1 MGNKLFVRQM
11 KRTVA
16 CVAAAATV
24 FSMNPA
30 GLPYA
35 GGQAGAFVVDA
46 ATESTAVEIS
56 TYEQFA
62 AFVEAV
68 NAGTAE
74 AYASVKLTA
83 DITIPAGTA
92 WTPIG
97 SAANPY
103 TGVFDGDGHTVSGLT
118 ASITAAE
125 YNAENDSVPFGLFG
139 QTQGATIKNLK
150 MSNVEISGSAG
161 SGSGILCGRSIATTI
176 SGCTIDNSCT
186 FNGNTAMV
194 GGLGCMLIESTVSD
208 CVVAV
213 QLQLENQDP
222 PAGGY
227 AYVLSNSQ
235 IINSIFK
242 GTIKGTGTIS
252 LTGGFVGVN
261 SGLIANCI
269 YSGTM
274 TASGYNMCSAFAGE
288 ASNTGTIVNCFAN
301 GKFSLTDGSTGTTT
315 GIFRGNGNGN
325 KVANCIANTAME
337 PMNLVGVASNVT
349 DCVFMEPSEI
359 AAGNASY
366 KLNGYAASLEDAEKE
381 EYHTSEWKSFVET
394 DNGSLTFSS
403 ETKVTRKVTFYDTDN
418 NVISGGS
425 SFMEEGAK
433 LVYPEA
439 ADPSYIAWV
448 DSKGRIYDENSVVG
462 SEDLDLYPL
471 TEGYV
476 DSLLSIKQVSIT
488 LDSDISLVY
497 LVDPAVLDRYQNA
510 TIVYRDASGTVQG
523 SSVLSTGLTKTVDGN
538 TYLYGTFTGIAA
550 KEMTKDITATVEG
563 TSDSGTTKCYSKA
576 YTTSVADYAK
586 RLIAMDGASSELK
599 TLLVD
604 LVNYG
609 ASAQT
614 YFGYNTSDLA
624 NADFDDYQTY
634 ASAKHSL
641 TGFTNSGSSVTNS
654 GAVKISGRTLVLENR
669 VGIAVIIDTSEYDG
683 DVADITINVS
693 GTGVSDVIS
702 GQDLKPYGTNKYYGV
717 TYEILPTKMDETYTF
732 TVQVNGEESAR
743 MTYGISAY
751 AYNMRSNSNA
761 KLVALLQDIMEY
773 GNSALNY
780 WLAN

>member
-62 AFVEAV
+62 AFAEAV

-74 AYASVKLTA
+74 SYASVKLTA
-83 DITIPAGTA
+83 DITIPSGTT

-125 YNAENDSVPFGLFG
+125 YSPEAPFGLFG
-139 QTQGATIKNLK
+139 KTQGATIKNLK
-150 MSNVEISGSAG
+150 MSDTSLTGASYAG
-161 SGSGILCGRSIATTI
+161 IGILCGLAEKTEI
-176 SGCTIDNSCT
+176 SRCTIDSSCSIVSD
-186 FNGNTAMV
+186 GALI
-194 GGLGCMLIESTVSD
+194 GGLVCMLTGSTVKD
-208 CVVAV
+208 CVVAADI
-213 QLQLENQDP
+213 QLNGQAP
-222 PAGGY
+222 SGGY
-227 AYVLSNSQ
+227 VYQANGSQ
-235 IINSIFK
+235 IINSVFK
-242 GTIKGTGTIS
+242 GTIKGTGAIVY
-252 LTGGFVGVN
+252 TGGFVGIN
-261 SGLIANCI
+261 NGLIANCI
-269 YSGTM
+269 YSGSM
-274 TASGYNMCSAFAGE
+274 TAVAFTTCSAFVGE
-288 ASNTGTIVNCFAN
+288 ASNLGTIVNCFAN

-315 GIFRGNGNGN
+315 GIFRGNGNAN

-337 PMNLVGVASNVT
+337 PMNLIGVAGNVT

-366 KLNGYAASLEDAEKE
+366 KLNGYVASLTDAEKK

-448 DSKGRIYDENSVVG
+448 DSKGRIYDKNSVVG

-476 DSLLSIKQVSIT
+476 DSLLNIKQVSIT

-497 LVDPAVLDRYQNA
+497 LVDPAVLERYQNA

-523 SSVLSTGLTKTVDGN
+523 AAGLSKELTKTVNGK
-538 TYLYGTFTGIAA
+538 TYLYGEFTGIAA
-550 KEMTKDITATVEG
+550 KEMTKDITATLEG
-563 TSDSGTTKCYSKA
+563 TSDGGMTNCYSKA

-586 RLIAMDGASSELK
+586 RLIAMDGTSKVLK

-654 GAVKISGRTLVLENR
+654 GNVKISGRTLVLENR
-669 VGIAVIIDTSEYDG
+669 VGIAVIVDTSEYEG

-693 GTGVSDVIS
+693 GTGVSDIIS

-732 TVQVNGEESAR
+732 AVQVNGEESAR

-751 AYNMRSNSNA
+751 AYNMRNNSNT

>member
-62 AFVEAV
+62 AFAKAV

-83 DITIPAGTA
+83 DITIPAGTT

-125 YNAENDSVPFGLFG
+125 YSPEAPFGLFG
-139 QTQGATIKNLK
+139 KTQGATIKNLK
-150 MSNVEISGSAG
+150 MSDTTISAPGGAG
-161 SGSGILCGRSIATTI
+161 GGILCGLAEKTEI
-176 SGCTIDNSCT
+176 SGCTIDSSCSIVSD
-186 FNGNTAMV
+186 GALI
-194 GGLGCMLIESTVSD
+194 GGLACMLTGSTVKD
-208 CVVAV
+208 CVVAADI
-213 QLQLENQDP
+213 QLNGQAP
-222 PAGGY
+222 SGGY
-227 AYVLSNSQ
+227 VYQAKGSQ
-235 IINSIFK
+235 IINSVFK
-242 GTIKGTGTIS
+242 GTIKGTGAIVY
-252 LTGGFVGVN
+252 TGGFVGVN
-261 SGLIANCI
+261 NGLIANCI
-269 YSGTM
+269 YSGSM
-274 TASGYNMCSAFAGE
+274 TAVAFTTCSAFAGE
-288 ASNTGTIVNCFAN
+288 ASNSGTIVNCFAN
-301 GKFSLTDGSTGTTT
+301 GKFSLTDGSTGTAT
-315 GIFRGNGNGN
+315 GIFRGSGNGN
-325 KVANCIANTAME
+325 KVANCIANIAME
-337 PMNLVGVASNVT
+337 PMNLLGESGNVT

-366 KLNGYAASLEDAEKE
+366 KLNGYEASLTDAEKE
-381 EYHTSEWKSFVET
+381 GYHTSEWKSFVET

-448 DSKGRIYDENSVVG
+448 DSKGGIYDKNSVVG
-462 SEDLDLYPL
+462 SEDLNLYPL

-476 DSLLSIKQVSIT
+476 DSLLNIKQVSIT

-497 LVDPAVLDRYQNA
+497 LVDPAVLERYQNA

-523 SSVLSTGLTKTVDGN
+523 ASGLSKELTKTVNGK
-538 TYLYGTFTGIAA
+538 TYLYGEFTGIAA
-550 KEMTKDITATVEG
+550 KEMTKDITATLEG
-563 TSDSGTTKCYSKA
+563 TSDGGMTNCYSKA

-586 RLIAMDGASSELK
+586 RLIAMDGTSKVLK

-654 GAVKISGRTLVLENR
+654 GVVKISGRTLVLENR
-669 VGIAVIIDTSEYDG
+669 VGIAVIIDTSEYEG
-683 DVADITINVS
+683 NIADITINVN
-693 GTGVSDVIS
+693 GTGVSDVIA
-702 GQDLKPYGTNKYYGV
+702 GQNLKPYGTNKYYGV

-732 TVQVNGEESAR
+732 TVQVNGEASAR

-751 AYNMRSNSNA
+751 AYNMRNNSNT

>member
-62 AFVEAV
+62 AFAKAV

-83 DITIPAGTA
+83 DITIPAGTT

-125 YNAENDSVPFGLFG
+125 YSPEAPFGLFG
-139 QTQGATIKNLK
+139 KTQGATIKNLK
-150 MSNVEISGSAG
+150 MSDTTISAPGGAG
-161 SGSGILCGRSIATTI
+161 GGILCGLAEKTEI
-176 SGCTIDNSCT
+176 SRCTIDSSCSIVSD
-186 FNGNTAMV
+186 GALI
-194 GGLGCMLIESTVSD
+194 GGLVCMLTGSTVKD
-208 CVVAV
+208 CVVAADI
-213 QLQLENQDP
+213 QLNGQAP
-222 PAGGY
+222 SGGY
-227 AYVLSNSQ
+227 VYQANGSQ
-235 IINSIFK
+235 IINSVFK
-242 GTIKGTGTIS
+242 GTIKGTGAIVY
-252 LTGGFVGVN
+252 TGGFVGIN
-261 SGLIANCI
+261 NGLIANCI
-269 YSGTM
+269 YSGSM
-274 TASGYNMCSAFAGE
+274 TAVAFTTCSAFVGE
-288 ASNTGTIVNCFAN
+288 ASNSGTIVNCFAN

-315 GIFRGNGNGN
+315 GIFRGNGNAN

-337 PMNLVGVASNVT
+337 PMNLIGVAGNVT

-366 KLNGYAASLEDAEKE
+366 KLNGYAASLTDAEKK

-448 DSKGRIYDENSVVG
+448 DSKGRIYDKNSVVG

-476 DSLLSIKQVSIT
+476 DSLLNIKQVSIT

-497 LVDPAVLDRYQNA
+497 LVDPAVLERYQNA

-523 SSVLSTGLTKTVDGN
+523 AAGLSKELTKTVNGK
-538 TYLYGTFTGIAA
+538 TYLYGEFTGIAA
-550 KEMTKDITATVEG
+550 KEMTKDITATLEG
-563 TSDSGTTKCYSKA
+563 TSDGGMTNCYSKA

-586 RLIAMDGASSELK
+586 RLIAMDGTSKVLK

-634 ASAKHSL
+634 ASARHSL

-654 GAVKISGRTLVLENR
+654 GNVKISGRTLVLENR
-669 VGIAVIIDTSEYDG
+669 VGIAVIVDTSEYEG

-693 GTGVSDVIS
+693 GTGVSDIIS

-732 TVQVNGEESAR
+732 AVQVNGEESAR

-751 AYNMRSNSNA
+751 AYNMRNNSNT

>member
-62 AFVEAV
+62 AFAEAV

-74 AYASVKLTA
+74 SYASVKLTA
-83 DITIPAGTA
+83 DITIPAGTT

-125 YNAENDSVPFGLFG
+125 YSPEAPFGLFG
-139 QTQGATIKNLK
+139 KTQGATIKNLK
-150 MSNVEISGSAG
+150 MSDTSLTGASYAG
-161 SGSGILCGRSIATTI
+161 IGILCGLAEKTEI
-176 SGCTIDNSCT
+176 SRCTIDSSCSIVSD
-186 FNGNTAMV
+186 GALI
-194 GGLGCMLIESTVSD
+194 GGLVCMLTGSTVKD
-208 CVVAV
+208 CVVAADI
-213 QLQLENQDP
+213 QLNGQAP
-222 PAGGY
+222 SGGY
-227 AYVLSNSQ
+227 VYQANGSQ
-235 IINSIFK
+235 IINSVFK
-242 GTIKGTGTIS
+242 GTIKGTGAIVY
-252 LTGGFVGVN
+252 TGGFVGIN
-261 SGLIANCI
+261 NGLIANCI
-269 YSGTM
+269 YSGSM
-274 TASGYNMCSAFAGE
+274 TAVAFTTCSAFVGE
-288 ASNTGTIVNCFAN
+288 ASNLGTIVNCFAN

-315 GIFRGNGNGN
+315 GIFRGSGNDN

-337 PMNLVGVASNVT
+337 PMNLIGVAGNVT

-366 KLNGYAASLEDAEKE
+366 KLNGYAASLTDAEKE

-403 ETKVTRKVTFYDTDN
+403 ETKVTRKVTFYDIDN

-448 DSKGRIYDENSVVG
+448 DSKGRIYDKNSVVG

-476 DSLLSIKQVSIT
+476 DSLLNIKQVSIT

-497 LVDPAVLDRYQNA
+497 LVDPAVLERYQNA

-523 SSVLSTGLTKTVDGN
+523 ASGLSKELTKTVNGK
-538 TYLYGTFTGIAA
+538 TYLYGEFTGIAA
-550 KEMTKDITATVEG
+550 KEMTKDITATLEG
-563 TSDSGTTKCYSKA
+563 TSDGGMTKCYSKA

-586 RLIAMDGASSELK
+586 RLIAMDGTSKVLK

-654 GAVKISGRTLVLENR
+654 GNVKISGRTLVLENR
-669 VGIAVIIDTSEYDG
+669 VGIAVIVDTSEYEG

-693 GTGVSDVIS
+693 GTGVSDIIS

-732 TVQVNGEESAR
+732 AVQVNGEESAR

-751 AYNMRSNSNA
+751 AYNMRNNSNT

>member
-62 AFVEAV
+62 AFAEAV

-74 AYASVKLTA
+74 SYASVKLTA
-83 DITIPAGTA
+83 DITIPAGTT

-125 YNAENDSVPFGLFG
+125 YSPEAPFGLFG
-139 QTQGATIKNLK
+139 KTQGATIKNLK
-150 MSNVEISGSAG
+150 MSDTSLTGASYAG
-161 SGSGILCGRSIATTI
+161 IGILCGLAEKTEI
-176 SGCTIDNSCT
+176 SRCTIDSSCSIVSD
-186 FNGNTAMV
+186 GALI
-194 GGLGCMLIESTVSD
+194 GGLVCMLTGSTVKD
-208 CVVAV
+208 CVVAADI
-213 QLQLENQDP
+213 QLNGQAP
-222 PAGGY
+222 SGGY
-227 AYVLSNSQ
+227 VYQANGSQ
-235 IINSIFK
+235 IINSVFK
-242 GTIKGTGTIS
+242 GTIKGTGAIVY
-252 LTGGFVGVN
+252 TGGFVGIN
-261 SGLIANCI
+261 NGLIANCI
-269 YSGTM
+269 YSGSM
-274 TASGYNMCSAFAGE
+274 TAVAFTTCSAFVGE
-288 ASNTGTIVNCFAN
+288 ASNSGTIVNCFAN

-315 GIFRGNGNGN
+315 GIFRGNGNAN

-337 PMNLVGVASNVT
+337 PMNLIGVAGNVT

-366 KLNGYAASLEDAEKE
+366 KLNGYAASLTDAEKE

-403 ETKVTRKVTFYDTDN
+403 ETKVTRKVTFYDIDI

-448 DSKGRIYDENSVVG
+448 DSKGGIYDKNSVVG
-462 SEDLDLYPL
+462 SEDLNLYPL

-476 DSLLSIKQVSIT
+476 DSLLNIKQVSIT

-497 LVDPAVLDRYQNA
+497 LVDPAVLERYQNA

-523 SSVLSTGLTKTVDGN
+523 ASGLSKELTKTVNGK
-538 TYLYGTFTGIAA
+538 TYLYGEFTGIAA
-550 KEMTKDITATVEG
+550 KEMTKDITATLEG
-563 TSDSGTTKCYSKA
+563 TSDGGMTNCYSKA

-586 RLIAMDGASSELK
+586 RLIAMDGTSKVLK

-654 GAVKISGRTLVLENR
+654 GNVKISGRTLVLENR
-669 VGIAVIIDTSEYDG
+669 VGIAVIVDTSEYEG

-693 GTGVSDVIS
+693 GTGVSDIIS

-732 TVQVNGEESAR
+732 AVQVNGEESAR

-751 AYNMRSNSNA
+751 AYNMRNNSNT

>member
-62 AFVEAV
+62 AFAEAV

-83 DITIPAGTA
+83 DITIPAGTT

-125 YNAENDSVPFGLFG
+125 YSPEAPFGLFG
-139 QTQGATIKNLK
+139 KTQGATIKNLK
-150 MSNVEISGSAG
+150 MSDTSLTGASYAG
-161 SGSGILCGRSIATTI
+161 IGILCGLAEKTEI
-176 SGCTIDNSCT
+176 SRCTIDSSCSIVSD
-186 FNGNTAMV
+186 GALI
-194 GGLGCMLIESTVSD
+194 GGLVCMLTGSTVKD
-208 CVVAV
+208 CVVAADI
-213 QLQLENQDP
+213 QLNGQAP
-222 PAGGY
+222 SGGY
-227 AYVLSNSQ
+227 VYQANGSQ
-235 IINSIFK
+235 IINSVFK
-242 GTIKGTGTIS
+242 GTIKGTGAIVY
-252 LTGGFVGVN
+252 TGGFVGIN
-261 SGLIANCI
+261 NGLIANCI
-269 YSGTM
+269 YSGSM
-274 TASGYNMCSAFAGE
+274 TAVAFTTCSAFVGE
-288 ASNTGTIVNCFAN
+288 ASNLGTIVNCFAN

-315 GIFRGNGNGN
+315 GIFRGSGNDN

-337 PMNLVGVASNVT
+337 PMNLIGVAGNVT

-366 KLNGYAASLEDAEKE
+366 KLNGYAASLTDAEKK

-448 DSKGRIYDENSVVG
+448 DSKGRIYDKNSVVG

-476 DSLLSIKQVSIT
+476 DSLLNIKQVSIT

-497 LVDPAVLDRYQNA
+497 LVDPAVLERYQNA

-523 SSVLSTGLTKTVDGN
+523 AAGLSKELTKTVNGK
-538 TYLYGTFTGIAA
+538 TYLYGEFTGIAA
-550 KEMTKDITATVEG
+550 KEMTKDITATLEG
-563 TSDSGTTKCYSKA
+563 TSDGGMTNCYSKA

-586 RLIAMDGASSELK
+586 RLIAMDGTSKVLK

-654 GAVKISGRTLVLENR
+654 GNVKISGRTLVLENR
-669 VGIAVIIDTSEYDG
+669 VGIAVIVDTSEYEG

-693 GTGVSDVIS
+693 GTGVSDIIS

-732 TVQVNGEESAR
+732 AVQVNGEESAR

-751 AYNMRSNSNA
+751 AYNMRNNSNT

>member
-62 AFVEAV
+62 AFAKAV

-83 DITIPAGTA
+83 DITIPAGTT

-103 TGVFDGDGHTVSGLT
+103 TGVFDGAGHTVSGLT

-125 YNAENDSVPFGLFG
+125 YSPEAPFGLFG
-139 QTQGATIKNLK
+139 KTQGATIKNLK
-150 MSNVEISGSAG
+150 MSNVVLSGESS
-161 SGSGILCGRSIATTI
+161 SGSGILCGLAEKTEI
-176 SGCTIDNSCT
+176 SGCTIDSSCSIVSD
-186 FNGNTAMV
+186 GALI
-194 GGLGCMLIESTVSD
+194 GGLTCMLTGSTVKD
-208 CVVAV
+208 CVVAADI
-213 QLQLENQDP
+213 QLNGQAP
-222 PAGGY
+222 SGGY
-227 AYVLSNSQ
+227 VYQANGSQ
-235 IINSIFK
+235 IINSVFK
-242 GTIKGTGTIS
+242 GTIKGTGAIVY
-252 LTGGFVGVN
+252 TGGFVGIN
-261 SGLIANCI
+261 NGLIANCI
-269 YSGTM
+269 YSGSM
-274 TASGYNMCSAFAGE
+274 TAVAFTTCSAFAGE
-288 ASNTGTIVNCFAN
+288 ASTSGTIVNCFAN

-337 PMNLVGVASNVT
+337 PMNLIAVAGNVT
-349 DCVFMEPSEI
+349 DCAFMEPSEI

-366 KLNGYAASLEDAEKE
+366 KLNGYAASLTDAEKK

-462 SEDLDLYPL
+462 SEDLNLYPL

-476 DSLLSIKQVSIT
+476 DSLLNIKQVSIT

-497 LVDPAVLDRYQNA
+497 LVDPAVLERYQNA
-510 TIVYRDASGTVQG
+510 TIVYRDASGTIQG
-523 SSVLSTGLTKTVDGN
+523 ASGLSKELTKTVNGK
-538 TYLYGTFTGIAA
+538 TYLYGEFTGIAA
-550 KEMTKDITATVEG
+550 KEMTKDITATLEG
-563 TSDSGTTKCYSKA
+563 TSDGGMTNCYSKA

-586 RLIAMDGASSELK
+586 RLIAMDGTSKVLK

-654 GAVKISGRTLVLENR
+654 GVVKISGRTLVLENR

-683 DVADITINVS
+683 DVSDITINVS
-693 GTGVSDVIS
+693 GTGVSDVIA

-732 TVQVNGEESAR
+732 TVQVNGEASAR

-751 AYNMRSNSNA
+751 AYNMRNNSNT

-773 GNSALNY
+773 GNSALSY

>member
-62 AFVEAV
+62 AFAEAV

-74 AYASVKLTA
+74 SYASVKLTA
-83 DITIPAGTA
+83 DITIPAGTT

-125 YNAENDSVPFGLFG
+125 YSPEAPFGLFG
-139 QTQGATIKNLK
+139 KTQGATIKNLK
-150 MSNVEISGSAG
+150 MSDTTISAPGGAG
-161 SGSGILCGRSIATTI
+161 GGILCGLAEKTEI
-176 SGCTIDNSCT
+176 SGCTIDSSCSIVSD
-186 FNGNTAMV
+186 GALI
-194 GGLGCMLIESTVSD
+194 GGLVCMLTGSTVKD
-208 CVVAV
+208 CVVAADI
-213 QLQLENQDP
+213 QLNGQAP
-222 PAGGY
+222 SGGY
-227 AYVLSNSQ
+227 VYQANGSQ
-235 IINSIFK
+235 IINSVFK
-242 GTIKGTGTIS
+242 GTIKGTGAIVY
-252 LTGGFVGVN
+252 TGGFVGIN
-261 SGLIANCI
+261 NGLIANCI
-269 YSGTM
+269 YSGSM
-274 TASGYNMCSAFAGE
+274 TAVAFTTCSAFVGE
-288 ASNTGTIVNCFAN
+288 ASNLGTIVNCFAN

-315 GIFRGNGNGN
+315 GIFRGSGNDN

-337 PMNLVGVASNVT
+337 PMNLIGVAGNVT

-366 KLNGYAASLEDAEKE
+366 KLNGYAASLTDAEKK

-448 DSKGRIYDENSVVG
+448 DSKGRIYDKNSVVG

-476 DSLLSIKQVSIT
+476 DSLLNIKQVSIT

-497 LVDPAVLDRYQNA
+497 LVDPAVLERYQNA

-523 SSVLSTGLTKTVDGN
+523 ASGLSKELTKTVNGK
-538 TYLYGTFTGIAA
+538 TYLYGEFTGIAA
-550 KEMTKDITATVEG
+550 KEMTKDITATLEG
-563 TSDSGTTKCYSKA
+563 TSDGGMTNCYSKA

-586 RLIAMDGASSELK
+586 RLIAMDGTSKALK

-654 GAVKISGRTLVLENR
+654 GNVKISGRTLVLENR
-669 VGIAVIIDTSEYDG
+669 VGIAVIVDTSEYEG

-693 GTGVSDVIS
+693 GTGVSDIIS

-732 TVQVNGEESAR
+732 AVQVNGEESAR

-751 AYNMRSNSNA
+751 AYNMRNNSNT

>member
-1 MGNKLFVRQM
+1 
-11 KRTVA
+11 
-16 CVAAAATV
+16 
-24 FSMNPA
+24 
-30 GLPYA
+30 
-35 GGQAGAFVVDA
+35 
-46 ATESTAVEIS
+46 
-56 TYEQFA
+56 
-62 AFVEAV
+62 
-68 NAGTAE
+68 
-74 AYASVKLTA
+74 
-83 DITIPAGTA
+83 
-92 WTPIG
+92 
-97 SAANPY
+97 
-103 TGVFDGDGHTVSGLT
+103 
-118 ASITAAE
+118 
-125 YNAENDSVPFGLFG
+125 
-139 QTQGATIKNLK
+139 
-150 MSNVEISGSAG
+150 
-161 SGSGILCGRSIATTI
+161 
-176 SGCTIDNSCT
+176 
-186 FNGNTAMV
+186 
-194 GGLGCMLIESTVSD
+194 MLIESTVSD

-213 QLQLENQDP
+213 QLQLENQAP

-274 TASGYNMCSAFAGE
+274 TAAGYNMCSAFAGE
-288 ASNTGTIVNCFAN
+288 ASTSGTIVNCFAN

-325 KVANCIANTAME
+325 KVADCIANTAME
-337 PMNLVGVASNVT
+337 PMNLIGVAGNVT

-359 AAGNASY
+359 TAGNASY
-366 KLNGYAASLEDAEKE
+366 KLNGYAASLEDVEKE
-381 EYHTSEWKSFVET
+381 EYHASEWKSFVET

-448 DSKGRIYDENSVVG
+448 DSKGRIYDKNSVVG
-462 SEDLDLYPL
+462 SENLDLYPL

-476 DSLLSIKQVSIT
+476 DSLLNIKQVSIT

-497 LVDPAVLDRYQNA
+497 LVDPAVLERYQNA

-523 SSVLSTGLTKTVDGN
+523 ASGLSKELTKTVNGK
-538 TYLYGTFTGIAA
+538 TYLYGEFTGIAA
-550 KEMTKDITATVEG
+550 KEMTKDITATLEG
-563 TSDSGTTKCYSKA
+563 TSDGGMTNCYSKA

-586 RLIAMDGASSELK
+586 RLIAMDGTSKVLK

-654 GAVKISGRTLVLENR
+654 GNVKISGRTLVLENR
-669 VGIAVIIDTSEYDG
+669 VGIAVIIDTSEYEG
-683 DVADITINVS
+683 NIADITINVN
-693 GTGVSDVIS
+693 GTGVSDVIA

-732 TVQVNGEESAR
+732 TVQVNGEASAR

-751 AYNMRSNSNA
+751 AYNMRNNSNT

>member
-62 AFVEAV
+62 AFAEAV

-74 AYASVKLTA
+74 SYASVKLTA
-83 DITIPAGTA
+83 DITIPSGTT

-125 YNAENDSVPFGLFG
+125 YSPEAPFGLFG
-139 QTQGATIKNLK
+139 KTQGATIKNLK
-150 MSNVEISGSAG
+150 MSDTSLTGASYAG
-161 SGSGILCGRSIATTI
+161 IGILCGLAEKTEI
-176 SGCTIDNSCT
+176 SRCTIDSSCSIVSD
-186 FNGNTAMV
+186 GALI
-194 GGLGCMLIESTVSD
+194 GGLVCMLTGSTVKD
-208 CVVAV
+208 CVVAADI
-213 QLQLENQDP
+213 QLNGQAP
-222 PAGGY
+222 SGGY
-227 AYVLSNSQ
+227 VYQANGSQ
-235 IINSIFK
+235 IINSVFK
-242 GTIKGTGTIS
+242 GTIKGTGAIVY
-252 LTGGFVGVN
+252 TGGFVGIN
-261 SGLIANCI
+261 NGLIANCI
-269 YSGTM
+269 YSGSM
-274 TASGYNMCSAFAGE
+274 TAVAFTTCSAFVGE
-288 ASNTGTIVNCFAN
+288 ASNLGTIVNCFAN

-315 GIFRGNGNGN
+315 GIFRGNGNAN

-337 PMNLVGVASNVT
+337 PMNLIGVAGNVT

-366 KLNGYAASLEDAEKE
+366 KLNGYAASLTDAEKE

-403 ETKVTRKVTFYDTDN
+403 ETKVTRKVTFYDIDN

-448 DSKGRIYDENSVVG
+448 DSKGGIYDKNSVVG
-462 SEDLDLYPL
+462 SEDLNLYPL

-476 DSLLSIKQVSIT
+476 DSLLNIKQVSIT

-497 LVDPAVLDRYQNA
+497 LVDPAVLERYQNA

-523 SSVLSTGLTKTVDGN
+523 ASGLSKELTKTVNGK
-538 TYLYGTFTGIAA
+538 TYLYGEFTGIAA
-550 KEMTKDITATVEG
+550 KEMTKDITATLEG
-563 TSDSGTTKCYSKA
+563 TSDGGMTNCYSKA

-586 RLIAMDGASSELK
+586 RLIAMDGTSKVLK

-654 GAVKISGRTLVLENR
+654 GNVKISGRTLVLENR
-669 VGIAVIIDTSEYDG
+669 VGIAVIVDTSEYEG

-693 GTGVSDVIS
+693 GTGVSDIIS

-732 TVQVNGEESAR
+732 AVQVNGEESAR

-751 AYNMRSNSNA
+751 AYNMRNNSNT

>member
-62 AFVEAV
+62 AFAKAV

-83 DITIPAGTA
+83 DITIPAGTT

-125 YNAENDSVPFGLFG
+125 YSPEAPFGLFG
-139 QTQGATIKNLK
+139 KTQGATIKNLK
-150 MSNVEISGSAG
+150 MSDTTISAPGGAG
-161 SGSGILCGRSIATTI
+161 GGILCGLAEKTEI
-176 SGCTIDNSCT
+176 SRCTIDSSCSIVSD
-186 FNGNTAMV
+186 GALI
-194 GGLGCMLIESTVSD
+194 GGLVCMLTGSTVKD
-208 CVVAV
+208 CVVAADI
-213 QLQLENQDP
+213 QLNGQAP
-222 PAGGY
+222 SGGY
-227 AYVLSNSQ
+227 VYQANGSQ
-235 IINSIFK
+235 IINSVFK
-242 GTIKGTGTIS
+242 GTIKGTGAIVY
-252 LTGGFVGVN
+252 TGGFVGIN
-261 SGLIANCI
+261 NGLIANCI
-269 YSGTM
+269 YSGSM
-274 TASGYNMCSAFAGE
+274 TAVAFTTCSAFVGE
-288 ASNTGTIVNCFAN
+288 ASNSGTVVNCFAN

-315 GIFRGNGNGN
+315 GIFRGNGNAN

-337 PMNLVGVASNVT
+337 PMNLIGVAGNVT

-366 KLNGYAASLEDAEKE
+366 KLNGYAASLTDAEKK

-448 DSKGRIYDENSVVG
+448 DSKGRIYDKNSVVG

-476 DSLLSIKQVSIT
+476 DSLLNIKQVSIT

-497 LVDPAVLDRYQNA
+497 LVDPAVLERYQNA

-523 SSVLSTGLTKTVDGN
+523 AAGLSKELTKTVNGK
-538 TYLYGTFTGIAA
+538 TYLYGEFTGIAA
-550 KEMTKDITATVEG
+550 KEMTKDITATLEG
-563 TSDSGTTKCYSKA
+563 TSDGGMTNCYSKA

-586 RLIAMDGASSELK
+586 RLIAMDGTSKALK

-654 GAVKISGRTLVLENR
+654 GNVKISGRTLVLENR
-669 VGIAVIIDTSEYDG
+669 VGIAVIVDTSEYEG

-693 GTGVSDVIS
+693 GTGVSDIIS

-732 TVQVNGEESAR
+732 AVQVNGEESAR

-751 AYNMRSNSNA
+751 AYNMRNNSNT

>member
-62 AFVEAV
+62 AFAKAV

-83 DITIPAGTA
+83 DITIPAGTT

-97 SAANPY
+97 STANPY
-103 TGVFDGDGHTVSGLT
+103 TGVFDGAGHTVSGLT

-125 YNAENDSVPFGLFG
+125 YSPEAPFGLFG
-139 QTQGATIKNLK
+139 KTQGATIKNLK
-150 MSNVEISGSAG
+150 MSNVVLSGESS
-161 SGSGILCGRSIATTI
+161 SGSGILCGLAEKTEI
-176 SGCTIDNSCT
+176 SGCTIDSSCSIVSD
-186 FNGNTAMV
+186 GALI
-194 GGLGCMLIESTVSD
+194 GGLACMLTGSTVKD
-208 CVVAV
+208 CVVAADI
-213 QLQLENQDP
+213 QLNGQAP
-222 PAGGY
+222 SGGY
-227 AYVLSNSQ
+227 VYQANGSQ
-235 IINSIFK
+235 IINSVFK
-242 GTIKGTGTIS
+242 GTIKGTGAIVY
-252 LTGGFVGVN
+252 TGGFVGIN
-261 SGLIANCI
+261 NGLIANCI
-269 YSGTM
+269 YSGSM
-274 TASGYNMCSAFAGE
+274 TAVAFTTCSAFAGE
-288 ASNTGTIVNCFAN
+288 ASTSGTIVNCFAN

-337 PMNLVGVASNVT
+337 PMNLIAVAGNVT
-349 DCVFMEPSEI
+349 DCAFMEPSEI

-366 KLNGYAASLEDAEKE
+366 KLNGYAASLTDAEKK

-462 SEDLDLYPL
+462 SEDLNLYPL

-476 DSLLSIKQVSIT
+476 DSLLNIKQVSIT

-497 LVDPAVLDRYQNA
+497 LVDPAVLERYQNA

-523 SSVLSTGLTKTVDGN
+523 ASGLSKELTKTVNGK
-538 TYLYGTFTGIAA
+538 TYLYGEFTGIAA
-550 KEMTKDITATVEG
+550 KEMTKDITATLEG
-563 TSDSGTTKCYSKA
+563 TSDGGMTNCYSKA

-586 RLIAMDGASSELK
+586 RLIAMDGTSKVLK

-654 GAVKISGRTLVLENR
+654 GVVKISGRTLVLENR
-669 VGIAVIIDTSEYDG
+669 VGIAVIIDTSEYEG
-683 DVADITINVS
+683 NIADITINVN
-693 GTGVSDVIS
+693 GTGVSDVIA
-702 GQDLKPYGTNKYYGV
+702 GQNLKPYGTNKYYGV

-732 TVQVNGEESAR
+732 TVQVNGEASAR

-751 AYNMRSNSNA
+751 AYNMRNNSNT

>member
-62 AFVEAV
+62 AFAEAV

-74 AYASVKLTA
+74 SYASVKLTA
-83 DITIPAGTA
+83 DITIPAGTT

-125 YNAENDSVPFGLFG
+125 YSPEAPFGLFG
-139 QTQGATIKNLK
+139 KTQGATIKNLK
-150 MSNVEISGSAG
+150 MSDTTISAPGGAG
-161 SGSGILCGRSIATTI
+161 GGILCGLAEKTEI
-176 SGCTIDNSCT
+176 SGCTIDSSCSIVSD
-186 FNGNTAMV
+186 GALI
-194 GGLGCMLIESTVSD
+194 GGLVCMLTGSTVKD
-208 CVVAV
+208 CVVAADI
-213 QLQLENQDP
+213 QLNGQAP
-222 PAGGY
+222 SGGY
-227 AYVLSNSQ
+227 VYQANGSQ
-235 IINSIFK
+235 IINSVFK
-242 GTIKGTGTIS
+242 GTIKGTGAIVY
-252 LTGGFVGVN
+252 TGGFVGIN
-261 SGLIANCI
+261 NGLIANCI
-269 YSGTM
+269 YSGSM
-274 TASGYNMCSAFAGE
+274 TAVAFTTCSAFVGE
-288 ASNTGTIVNCFAN
+288 ASNLGTIVNCFAN

-315 GIFRGNGNGN
+315 GIFRGSGNDN

-337 PMNLVGVASNVT
+337 PMNLIGVAGNVT

-366 KLNGYAASLEDAEKE
+366 KLNGYAASLTDAEKK

-448 DSKGRIYDENSVVG
+448 DSKGRIYDKNSVVG
-462 SEDLDLYPL
+462 SENLDLYPL

-476 DSLLSIKQVSIT
+476 DSLLNIKQVSIT

-497 LVDPAVLDRYQNA
+497 LVDPAVLERYQNA

-523 SSVLSTGLTKTVDGN
+523 ASGLSKELTKTVNGK
-538 TYLYGTFTGIAA
+538 TYLYGEFTGIAA
-550 KEMTKDITATVEG
+550 KEMTKDITATLEG
-563 TSDSGTTKCYSKA
+563 TSDGGMTNCYSKA

-586 RLIAMDGASSELK
+586 RLIAMDGTSKALK

-654 GAVKISGRTLVLENR
+654 GNVKISGRTLVLENR
-669 VGIAVIIDTSEYDG
+669 VGIAVIVDTSEYEG

-693 GTGVSDVIS
+693 GTGVSDIIS

-732 TVQVNGEESAR
+732 AVQVNGEESAR

-751 AYNMRSNSNA
+751 AYNMRNNSNT

>member
-62 AFVEAV
+62 AFAKAV

-83 DITIPAGTA
+83 DITIPAGTT

-125 YNAENDSVPFGLFG
+125 YSPEAPFGLFG
-139 QTQGATIKNLK
+139 KTQGATIKNLK
-150 MSNVEISGSAG
+150 MSDTSLTGASYAG
-161 SGSGILCGRSIATTI
+161 IGILCGLAEKTEI
-176 SGCTIDNSCT
+176 SRCTIDSSCSIVSD
-186 FNGNTAMV
+186 GALI
-194 GGLGCMLIESTVSD
+194 GGLVCMLTGSTVKD
-208 CVVAV
+208 CVVAADI
-213 QLQLENQDP
+213 QLNGQAP
-222 PAGGY
+222 SGGY
-227 AYVLSNSQ
+227 VYQANGSQ
-235 IINSIFK
+235 IINSVFK
-242 GTIKGTGTIS
+242 GTIKGTGAIVY
-252 LTGGFVGVN
+252 TGGFVGIN
-261 SGLIANCI
+261 NGLIANCI
-269 YSGTM
+269 YSGSM
-274 TASGYNMCSAFAGE
+274 TAVAFTTCSAFVGE
-288 ASNTGTIVNCFAN
+288 ASNSGTVVNCFAN

-315 GIFRGNGNGN
+315 GIFRGNGNAN

-337 PMNLVGVASNVT
+337 PMNLIGVAGNVT

-366 KLNGYAASLEDAEKE
+366 KLNGYAASLTDAEKE

-403 ETKVTRKVTFYDTDN
+403 ETKVTRKVTFYDIDN

-448 DSKGRIYDENSVVG
+448 DSKGRIYDKNSVVG
-462 SEDLDLYPL
+462 SEDLNLYPL

-476 DSLLSIKQVSIT
+476 DSLLNIKQVSIT

-497 LVDPAVLDRYQNA
+497 LVDPAVLERYQNA

-523 SSVLSTGLTKTVDGN
+523 ASGLSKELTKTVNGK
-538 TYLYGTFTGIAA
+538 TYLYGEFTGIAA
-550 KEMTKDITATVEG
+550 KEMTKDITATLEG
-563 TSDSGTTKCYSKA
+563 TSDGGMTNCYSKA

-586 RLIAMDGASSELK
+586 RLIAMDGTSKALK

-654 GAVKISGRTLVLENR
+654 GNVKISGRTLVLENR
-669 VGIAVIIDTSEYDG
+669 VGIAVIVDTSEYEG

-693 GTGVSDVIS
+693 GTGVSDIIS

-732 TVQVNGEESAR
+732 AVQVNGEESAR

-751 AYNMRSNSNA
+751 AYNMRNNSNT

>member
-62 AFVEAV
+62 AFAKAV

-74 AYASVKLTA
+74 AYASVKLIA
-83 DITIPAGTA
+83 DITIPAGTT

-227 AYVLSNSQ
+227 VYVLSNSQ

-242 GTIKGTGTIS
+242 GTIKGTGAIS

-274 TASGYNMCSAFAGE
+274 TAAGYNMCGAFVGE

-337 PMNLVGVASNVT
+337 PMNLIGVAGNVT

-366 KLNGYAASLEDAEKE
+366 KLNGYAASLTDAEKE

-403 ETKVTRKVTFYDTDN
+403 ETKVTRKVTFYDKDN

-448 DSKGRIYDENSVVG
+448 DSKGRIYDKNSVVG

-476 DSLLSIKQVSIT
+476 DSLLNIKQVSIT

-497 LVDPAVLDRYQNA
+497 LVDPAVLERYQNA
-510 TIVYRDASGTVQG
+510 TIVYRDVSGTVQG
-523 SSVLSTGLTKTVDGN
+523 ASGLSKELTKTVNGK
-538 TYLYGTFTGIAA
+538 TYLYGEFTGIAA
-550 KEMTKDITATVEG
+550 KEMTKDITATLEG
-563 TSDSGTTKCYSKA
+563 TSDGGMTNCYSKA

-586 RLIAMDGASSELK
+586 RLIAMDGTSKVLK

-654 GAVKISGRTLVLENR
+654 GNVKISGRTLVLENR
-669 VGIAVIIDTSEYDG
+669 VGIAVIVDTSEYEG

-693 GTGVSDVIS
+693 GTGVSDIIS

-732 TVQVNGEESAR
+732 AVQVNGEESAR

-751 AYNMRSNSNA
+751 AYNMRNNSNT

>member
-62 AFVEAV
+62 AFAEAV

-74 AYASVKLTA
+74 SYASVKLTA
-83 DITIPAGTA
+83 DITIPAGTT

-125 YNAENDSVPFGLFG
+125 YSPEAPFGLFG
-139 QTQGATIKNLK
+139 KTQGATIKNLK
-150 MSNVEISGSAG
+150 MSDTTISAPGGAG
-161 SGSGILCGRSIATTI
+161 GGILCGLAEKTEI
-176 SGCTIDNSCT
+176 SGCTIDSSCSIVSD
-186 FNGNTAMV
+186 GALI
-194 GGLGCMLIESTVSD
+194 GGLVCMLTGSTVKD
-208 CVVAV
+208 CVVAADI
-213 QLQLENQDP
+213 QLNGQAP
-222 PAGGY
+222 SGGY
-227 AYVLSNSQ
+227 VYQANGSQ
-235 IINSIFK
+235 IINSVFK
-242 GTIKGTGTIS
+242 GTIKGTGAIVY
-252 LTGGFVGVN
+252 TGGFVGIN
-261 SGLIANCI
+261 NGLIANCI
-269 YSGTM
+269 YSGSM
-274 TASGYNMCSAFAGE
+274 TAVAFTTCSAFVGE
-288 ASNTGTIVNCFAN
+288 ASNLGTIVNCFAN

-315 GIFRGNGNGN
+315 GIFRGSGNDN

-337 PMNLVGVASNVT
+337 PMNLIGVAGNVT

-366 KLNGYAASLEDAEKE
+366 KLNGYAASLTDAEKK

-448 DSKGRIYDENSVVG
+448 DSKGRIYDKNSVVG

-476 DSLLSIKQVSIT
+476 DSLLNIKQVSIT
-488 LDSDISLVY
+488 
-497 LVDPAVLDRYQNA
+497 
-510 TIVYRDASGTVQG
+510 G
-523 SSVLSTGLTKTVDGN
+523 
-538 TYLYGTFTGIAA
+538 
-550 KEMTKDITATVEG
+550 
-563 TSDSGTTKCYSKA
+563 
-576 YTTSVADYAK
+576 
-586 RLIAMDGASSELK
+586 
-599 TLLVD
+599 
-604 LVNYG
+604 
-609 ASAQT
+609 
-614 YFGYNTSDLA
+614 
-624 NADFDDYQTY
+624 
-634 ASAKHSL
+634 
-641 TGFTNSGSSVTNS
+641 
-654 GAVKISGRTLVLENR
+654 
-669 VGIAVIIDTSEYDG
+669 
-683 DVADITINVS
+683 
-693 GTGVSDVIS
+693 
-702 GQDLKPYGTNKYYGV
+702 
-717 TYEILPTKMDETYTF
+717 
-732 TVQVNGEESAR
+732 
-743 MTYGISAY
+743 
-751 AYNMRSNSNA
+751 
-761 KLVALLQDIMEY
+761 
-773 GNSALNY
+773 
-780 WLAN
+780 

>member
-62 AFVEAV
+62 AFAEAV

-74 AYASVKLTA
+74 SYASVKLTA
-83 DITIPAGTA
+83 DITIPAGTT

-125 YNAENDSVPFGLFG
+125 YSPEAPFGLFG
-139 QTQGATIKNLK
+139 KTQGATIKNLK
-150 MSNVEISGSAG
+150 MSDTSLTGASYAG
-161 SGSGILCGRSIATTI
+161 IGILCGLAEKTEI
-176 SGCTIDNSCT
+176 SRCTIDSSCSIVSD
-186 FNGNTAMV
+186 GALI
-194 GGLGCMLIESTVSD
+194 GGLVCMLTGSTVKD
-208 CVVAV
+208 CVVAADI
-213 QLQLENQDP
+213 QLNGQAP
-222 PAGGY
+222 SGGY
-227 AYVLSNSQ
+227 VYQANGSQ
-235 IINSIFK
+235 IINSVFK
-242 GTIKGTGTIS
+242 GTIKGTGAIVY
-252 LTGGFVGVN
+252 TGGFVGIN
-261 SGLIANCI
+261 NGLIANCI
-269 YSGTM
+269 YSGSM
-274 TASGYNMCSAFAGE
+274 TAVAFTTCSAFVGE
-288 ASNTGTIVNCFAN
+288 ASNSGTIVNCFAN

-315 GIFRGNGNGN
+315 GIFRGNGNAN

-337 PMNLVGVASNVT
+337 PMNLIGVAGNVT

-366 KLNGYAASLEDAEKE
+366 KLNGYAASLTDAEKE

-403 ETKVTRKVTFYDTDN
+403 ETKVTRKVTFYDIDN

-448 DSKGRIYDENSVVG
+448 DSKGGIYDKNSVVG
-462 SEDLDLYPL
+462 SEDLNLYPL

-476 DSLLSIKQVSIT
+476 DSLLNIKQVSIT

-497 LVDPAVLDRYQNA
+497 LVDPAVLERYQNA

-523 SSVLSTGLTKTVDGN
+523 ASGLSKELTKTVNGK
-538 TYLYGTFTGIAA
+538 TYLYGEFTGIAA
-550 KEMTKDITATVEG
+550 KEMTKDITATLEG
-563 TSDSGTTKCYSKA
+563 TSDGGMTNCYSKA

-586 RLIAMDGASSELK
+586 RLIAMDGTSKVLK

-654 GAVKISGRTLVLENR
+654 GNVKISGRTLVLENR
-669 VGIAVIIDTSEYDG
+669 VGIAVIVDTSEYEG

-693 GTGVSDVIS
+693 GTGVSDIIS

-732 TVQVNGEESAR
+732 AVQVNGEESAR

-751 AYNMRSNSNA
+751 AYNMRNNSNT

>member
-62 AFVEAV
+62 AFAEAV

-74 AYASVKLTA
+74 SYASVKLTA
-83 DITIPAGTA
+83 DITIPAGTT

-125 YNAENDSVPFGLFG
+125 YSPEAPFGLFG
-139 QTQGATIKNLK
+139 KTQGATIKNLK
-150 MSNVEISGSAG
+150 MSDTSLTGASYAG
-161 SGSGILCGRSIATTI
+161 IGILCGLAEKTEI
-176 SGCTIDNSCT
+176 SRCTIDSSCSIVSD
-186 FNGNTAMV
+186 GALI
-194 GGLGCMLIESTVSD
+194 GGLVCMLTGSTVKD
-208 CVVAV
+208 CVVAADI
-213 QLQLENQDP
+213 QLNGQAP
-222 PAGGY
+222 SGGY
-227 AYVLSNSQ
+227 VYQANGSQ
-235 IINSIFK
+235 IINSVFK
-242 GTIKGTGTIS
+242 GTIKGTGAIVY
-252 LTGGFVGVN
+252 TGGFVGIN
-261 SGLIANCI
+261 NGLIANCI
-269 YSGTM
+269 YSGSM
-274 TASGYNMCSAFAGE
+274 TAVAFTTCSAFVGE
-288 ASNTGTIVNCFAN
+288 ASNLGTIVNCFAN

-315 GIFRGNGNGN
+315 GIFRGNGNAN

-337 PMNLVGVASNVT
+337 PMNLIGVAGNVT

-366 KLNGYAASLEDAEKE
+366 KLNGYAASLTDAEKK

-403 ETKVTRKVTFYDTDN
+403 ETKVTRKVTFYDIDN

-448 DSKGRIYDENSVVG
+448 DSKGRIYDKNSVVG

-476 DSLLSIKQVSIT
+476 DSLLNIKQVSIT

-497 LVDPAVLDRYQNA
+497 LVDPAVLERYQNA

-523 SSVLSTGLTKTVDGN
+523 ASGLSKELTKTVNGK
-538 TYLYGTFTGIAA
+538 TYLYGEFTGIAA
-550 KEMTKDITATVEG
+550 KEMTKDITATLEG
-563 TSDSGTTKCYSKA
+563 TSDGGMTNCYSKA

-586 RLIAMDGASSELK
+586 RLIAMDGTSKVLK

-654 GAVKISGRTLVLENR
+654 GNVKISGRTLVLENR
-669 VGIAVIIDTSEYDG
+669 VGIAVIVDTSEYEG

-693 GTGVSDVIS
+693 GTGVSDIIS

-732 TVQVNGEESAR
+732 AVQVNGEESAR

-751 AYNMRSNSNA
+751 AYNMRNNSNT

>member
-62 AFVEAV
+62 AFAEAV

-74 AYASVKLTA
+74 SYASVKLTA
-83 DITIPAGTA
+83 DITIPAGTT

-125 YNAENDSVPFGLFG
+125 YSPEAPFGLFG
-139 QTQGATIKNLK
+139 KTQGATIKNLK
-150 MSNVEISGSAG
+150 MSDTTISAPGGAG
-161 SGSGILCGRSIATTI
+161 GGILCGLAEKTEI
-176 SGCTIDNSCT
+176 SGCTIDSSCSIVSD
-186 FNGNTAMV
+186 GALI
-194 GGLGCMLIESTVSD
+194 GGLVCMLTGSTVKD
-208 CVVAV
+208 CVVAADI
-213 QLQLENQDP
+213 QLNGQAP
-222 PAGGY
+222 SGGY
-227 AYVLSNSQ
+227 VYQANGSQ
-235 IINSIFK
+235 IINSVFK
-242 GTIKGTGTIS
+242 GTIKGTGAIVY
-252 LTGGFVGVN
+252 TGGFVGIN
-261 SGLIANCI
+261 NGLIANCI
-269 YSGTM
+269 YSGSM
-274 TASGYNMCSAFAGE
+274 TAVAFTTCSAFVGE
-288 ASNTGTIVNCFAN
+288 ASNLGTIVNCFAN

-315 GIFRGNGNGN
+315 GIFRGNGNAN

-337 PMNLVGVASNVT
+337 PMNLIGVAGNVT

-366 KLNGYAASLEDAEKE
+366 KLNGYAASLTDAEKK

-403 ETKVTRKVTFYDTDN
+403 ETKVTRKVTFYDIDN

-448 DSKGRIYDENSVVG
+448 DSKGRIYDKNSVVG

-476 DSLLSIKQVSIT
+476 DSLLNIKQVSIT

-497 LVDPAVLDRYQNA
+497 LVDPAVLERYQNA

-523 SSVLSTGLTKTVDGN
+523 AAGLSKELTKTVNGK
-538 TYLYGTFTGIAA
+538 TYLYGEFTGIAA
-550 KEMTKDITATVEG
+550 KEMTKDITATLEG
-563 TSDSGTTKCYSKA
+563 TSDGGMTNCYSKA

-586 RLIAMDGASSELK
+586 RLIAMDGTSKVLK

-654 GAVKISGRTLVLENR
+654 GNVKISGRTLVLENR
-669 VGIAVIIDTSEYDG
+669 VGIAVIVDTSEYEG

-693 GTGVSDVIS
+693 GTGVSDIIS

-732 TVQVNGEESAR
+732 AVQVNGEESAR

-751 AYNMRSNSNA
+751 AYNMRNNSNT

>member
-62 AFVEAV
+62 AFAKAV

-83 DITIPAGTA
+83 DITIPAGTT

-125 YNAENDSVPFGLFG
+125 YSPEAPFGLFG
-139 QTQGATIKNLK
+139 KTQGATIKNLK
-150 MSNVEISGSAG
+150 MSDTSLTGASYAG
-161 SGSGILCGRSIATTI
+161 IGILCGLAEKTEI
-176 SGCTIDNSCT
+176 SRCTIDSSCSIVSD
-186 FNGNTAMV
+186 GALI
-194 GGLGCMLIESTVSD
+194 GGLVCMLTGSTVKD
-208 CVVAV
+208 CVVAADI
-213 QLQLENQDP
+213 QLNGQAP
-222 PAGGY
+222 SGGY
-227 AYVLSNSQ
+227 VYQANGSQ
-235 IINSIFK
+235 IINSVFK
-242 GTIKGTGTIS
+242 GTIKGTGAIVY
-252 LTGGFVGVN
+252 TGGFVGIN
-261 SGLIANCI
+261 NGLIANCI
-269 YSGTM
+269 YSGSM
-274 TASGYNMCSAFAGE
+274 TAVAFTTCSAFVGE
-288 ASNTGTIVNCFAN
+288 ASNSGTVVNCFAN

-315 GIFRGNGNGN
+315 GIFRGNGNAN

-337 PMNLVGVASNVT
+337 PMNLIGVAGNVT

-366 KLNGYAASLEDAEKE
+366 KLNGYAASLTDAEKE

-403 ETKVTRKVTFYDTDN
+403 ETKVTRKVTFYDIDN

-448 DSKGRIYDENSVVG
+448 DSKGRIYDKNSVVG

-476 DSLLSIKQVSIT
+476 DSLLNIKQVSIT

-497 LVDPAVLDRYQNA
+497 LVDPAVLERYQNA

-523 SSVLSTGLTKTVDGN
+523 ASGLSKELTKTVNGK
-538 TYLYGTFTGIAA
+538 TYLYGEFTGIAA
-550 KEMTKDITATVEG
+550 KEMTKDITATLEG
-563 TSDSGTTKCYSKA
+563 TSDGGMTNCYSKA

-586 RLIAMDGASSELK
+586 RLIAMDGTSKVLK

-654 GAVKISGRTLVLENR
+654 GNVKISGRTLVLENR
-669 VGIAVIIDTSEYDG
+669 VGIAVIVDTSEYEG

-693 GTGVSDVIS
+693 GTGVSDIIS

-732 TVQVNGEESAR
+732 AVQVNGEESAR

-751 AYNMRSNSNA
+751 AYNMRNNSNT

>member
-62 AFVEAV
+62 AFAEAV

-74 AYASVKLTA
+74 SYASVKLTA
-83 DITIPAGTA
+83 DITIPAGTT

-125 YNAENDSVPFGLFG
+125 YSPEAPFGLFG
-139 QTQGATIKNLK
+139 KTQGATIKNLK
-150 MSNVEISGSAG
+150 MSDTTISAPGGAG
-161 SGSGILCGRSIATTI
+161 GGILCGLAEKTEI
-176 SGCTIDNSCT
+176 SGCTIDSSCSIVSD
-186 FNGNTAMV
+186 GALI
-194 GGLGCMLIESTVSD
+194 GGLVCMLTGSTVKD
-208 CVVAV
+208 CVVAADI
-213 QLQLENQDP
+213 QLNGQAP
-222 PAGGY
+222 SGGY
-227 AYVLSNSQ
+227 VYQANGSQ
-235 IINSIFK
+235 IINSVFK
-242 GTIKGTGTIS
+242 GTIKGTGAIVY
-252 LTGGFVGVN
+252 TGGFVGIN
-261 SGLIANCI
+261 NGLIANCI
-269 YSGTM
+269 YSGSM
-274 TASGYNMCSAFAGE
+274 TAVAFTTCSAFVGE
-288 ASNTGTIVNCFAN
+288 ASNLGTIVNCFAN

-315 GIFRGNGNGN
+315 GIFRGNGNAN

-337 PMNLVGVASNVT
+337 PMNLIGVAGNVT

-366 KLNGYAASLEDAEKE
+366 KLNGYAASLTDAEKE

-448 DSKGRIYDENSVVG
+448 DSKGRIYDKNSVVG

-476 DSLLSIKQVSIT
+476 DSLLNIKQVSIT

-497 LVDPAVLDRYQNA
+497 LVDPAVLERYQNA

-523 SSVLSTGLTKTVDGN
+523 ASGLSKELTKTVNGK
-538 TYLYGTFTGIAA
+538 TYLYGEFTGIAA
-550 KEMTKDITATVEG
+550 KEMTKDITATLEG
-563 TSDSGTTKCYSKA
+563 TSDGGMTNCYSKA

-586 RLIAMDGASSELK
+586 RLIAMDGTSKVLK

-654 GAVKISGRTLVLENR
+654 GNVKISGRTLVLENR
-669 VGIAVIIDTSEYDG
+669 VGIAVIVDTSEYEG

-693 GTGVSDVIS
+693 GTGVSDIIS

-732 TVQVNGEESAR
+732 AVQVNGEESAR

-751 AYNMRSNSNA
+751 AYNMRNNSNT

>member
-62 AFVEAV
+62 AFAEAV

-74 AYASVKLTA
+74 SYASVKLTA
-83 DITIPAGTA
+83 DITIPAGTT

-125 YNAENDSVPFGLFG
+125 YSPEAPFGLFG
-139 QTQGATIKNLK
+139 KTQGATIKNLK
-150 MSNVEISGSAG
+150 MSDTSLTGASYAG
-161 SGSGILCGRSIATTI
+161 IGILCGLAEKTEI
-176 SGCTIDNSCT
+176 SRCTIDSSCSIVSD
-186 FNGNTAMV
+186 GALI
-194 GGLGCMLIESTVSD
+194 GGLVCMLTGSTVKD
-208 CVVAV
+208 CVVAADI
-213 QLQLENQDP
+213 QLNGQAP
-222 PAGGY
+222 SGGY
-227 AYVLSNSQ
+227 VYQANGSQ
-235 IINSIFK
+235 IINSVFK
-242 GTIKGTGTIS
+242 GTIKGTGAIVY
-252 LTGGFVGVN
+252 TGGFVGIN
-261 SGLIANCI
+261 NGLIANCI
-269 YSGTM
+269 YSGSM
-274 TASGYNMCSAFAGE
+274 TAVAFTTCSAFVGE
-288 ASNTGTIVNCFAN
+288 ASNLGTIVNCFAN

-315 GIFRGNGNGN
+315 GIFRGSGNDN

-337 PMNLVGVASNVT
+337 PMNLIGVAGNVT

-366 KLNGYAASLEDAEKE
+366 KLNGYVASLTDAEKK

-448 DSKGRIYDENSVVG
+448 DSKGGIYDKNSVVG
-462 SEDLDLYPL
+462 SEDLNLYPL

-476 DSLLSIKQVSIT
+476 DSLLNIKQVSIT

-497 LVDPAVLDRYQNA
+497 LVDPAVLERYQNA

-523 SSVLSTGLTKTVDGN
+523 ASGLSKELTKTVNGK
-538 TYLYGTFTGIAA
+538 TYLYGEFTGIAA
-550 KEMTKDITATVEG
+550 KEMTKDITATLEG
-563 TSDSGTTKCYSKA
+563 TSDGGMTNCYSKA

-586 RLIAMDGASSELK
+586 RLIAMDGTSKVLK

-654 GAVKISGRTLVLENR
+654 GNVKISGRTLVLENR
-669 VGIAVIIDTSEYDG
+669 VGIAVIVDTSEYEG

-693 GTGVSDVIS
+693 GTGVSDIIS

-732 TVQVNGEESAR
+732 AVQVNGEESAR

-751 AYNMRSNSNA
+751 AYNMRNNSNT

>member
-62 AFVEAV
+62 AFAKAV

-74 AYASVKLTA
+74 SYASVKLTA
-83 DITIPAGTA
+83 DITIPAGTT

-103 TGVFDGDGHTVSGLT
+103 TGVFDGAGHTVSGLT

-125 YNAENDSVPFGLFG
+125 YSPENDSVPFGLFG

-213 QLQLENQDP
+213 QLQLENQAP

-227 AYVLSNSQ
+227 VYVLSNSQ

-242 GTIKGTGTIS
+242 GTIKGTGAIS

-274 TASGYNMCSAFAGE
+274 TAAGYNMCSAFAGE
-288 ASNTGTIVNCFAN
+288 ASNSGTIVNCFAN

-325 KVANCIANTAME
+325 KVADCIANTAME
-337 PMNLVGVASNVT
+337 PMNLIGVAGNVT

-359 AAGNASY
+359 TAGNASY
-366 KLNGYAASLEDAEKE
+366 KLNGYAASLTDAEKE

-425 SFMEEGAK
+425 NFMEEGAK

-448 DSKGRIYDENSVVG
+448 DSKGRIYDKNSVVG
-462 SEDLDLYPL
+462 SEDLELYPL

-476 DSLLSIKQVSIT
+476 DSLLNIKQVSIT

-497 LVDPAVLDRYQNA
+497 LVDPAVLERYQNA

-523 SSVLSTGLTKTVDGN
+523 ASGLSKELTKTVNGK
-538 TYLYGTFTGIAA
+538 TYLYGEFTGIAA
-550 KEMTKDITATVEG
+550 KEMTKDITATLEG
-563 TSDSGTTKCYSKA
+563 TSDGGMTNCYSKA

-586 RLIAMDGASSELK
+586 RLIAMDGTSKVLK

-654 GAVKISGRTLVLENR
+654 GNVKISGRTLVLENR
-669 VGIAVIIDTSEYDG
+669 VGIAVIIDTSEYEG
-683 DVADITINVS
+683 NIADITINVN
-693 GTGVSDVIS
+693 GTGVSDVIA

-732 TVQVNGEESAR
+732 TVQVNGEASAR

-751 AYNMRSNSNA
+751 AYNMRNNSNT

>member
-62 AFVEAV
+62 AFAKAV

-83 DITIPAGTA
+83 DITIPAGTT

-125 YNAENDSVPFGLFG
+125 YSPEAPFGLFG
-139 QTQGATIKNLK
+139 KTQGATIKNLK
-150 MSNVEISGSAG
+150 MSDTSLTGASYAG
-161 SGSGILCGRSIATTI
+161 IGILCGLAEKTEI
-176 SGCTIDNSCT
+176 SRCTIDSSCSIVSD
-186 FNGNTAMV
+186 GALI
-194 GGLGCMLIESTVSD
+194 GGLVCMLTGSTVKD
-208 CVVAV
+208 CVVAADI
-213 QLQLENQDP
+213 QLNGQAP
-222 PAGGY
+222 SGGY
-227 AYVLSNSQ
+227 VYQANGSQ
-235 IINSIFK
+235 IINSVFK
-242 GTIKGTGTIS
+242 GTIKGTGAIVY
-252 LTGGFVGVN
+252 TGGFVGIN
-261 SGLIANCI
+261 NGLIANCI
-269 YSGTM
+269 YSGSM
-274 TASGYNMCSAFAGE
+274 TAVAFTTCSAFVGE
-288 ASNTGTIVNCFAN
+288 ASNSGTVVNCFAN

-315 GIFRGNGNGN
+315 GIFRGNGNAN

-337 PMNLVGVASNVT
+337 PMNLIGVAGNVT

-366 KLNGYAASLEDAEKE
+366 KLNGYAASLTDAEKE

-403 ETKVTRKVTFYDTDN
+403 ETKVTRKVTFYDIDN

-448 DSKGRIYDENSVVG
+448 DSKGGIYDKNSVVG
-462 SEDLDLYPL
+462 SEDLNLYPL

-476 DSLLSIKQVSIT
+476 DSLLNIKQVSIT

-497 LVDPAVLDRYQNA
+497 LVDPAVLERYQNA

-523 SSVLSTGLTKTVDGN
+523 ASGLSKELTKTVNGK
-538 TYLYGTFTGIAA
+538 TYLYGEFTGIAA
-550 KEMTKDITATVEG
+550 KEMTKDITATLEG
-563 TSDSGTTKCYSKA
+563 TSDGGMTNCYSKA

-586 RLIAMDGASSELK
+586 RLIAMDGTSKVLK

-654 GAVKISGRTLVLENR
+654 GNVKISGRTLVLENR
-669 VGIAVIIDTSEYDG
+669 VGIAVIVDTSEYEG

-693 GTGVSDVIS
+693 GTGVSDIIS

-732 TVQVNGEESAR
+732 AVQVNGEESAR

-751 AYNMRSNSNA
+751 AYNMRNNSNT

>member
-62 AFVEAV
+62 AFAEAV

-74 AYASVKLTA
+74 SYASVKLTA
-83 DITIPAGTA
+83 DITIPAGTT

-125 YNAENDSVPFGLFG
+125 YSPEAPFGLFG
-139 QTQGATIKNLK
+139 KTQGATIKNLK
-150 MSNVEISGSAG
+150 MSDTTISAPGGAG
-161 SGSGILCGRSIATTI
+161 GGILCGLAEKTEI
-176 SGCTIDNSCT
+176 SGCTIDSSCSIVSD
-186 FNGNTAMV
+186 GALI
-194 GGLGCMLIESTVSD
+194 GGLVCMLTGSTVKD
-208 CVVAV
+208 CVVAADI
-213 QLQLENQDP
+213 QLNGQAP
-222 PAGGY
+222 SGGY
-227 AYVLSNSQ
+227 VYQANGSQ
-235 IINSIFK
+235 IINSVFK
-242 GTIKGTGTIS
+242 GTIKGTGAIVY
-252 LTGGFVGVN
+252 TGGFVGIN
-261 SGLIANCI
+261 NGLIANCI
-269 YSGTM
+269 YSGSM
-274 TASGYNMCSAFAGE
+274 TAVAFTTCSAFVGE
-288 ASNTGTIVNCFAN
+288 ASNLGTIVNCFAN

-315 GIFRGNGNGN
+315 GIFRGNGNAN

-337 PMNLVGVASNVT
+337 PMNLIGVAGNVT

-366 KLNGYAASLEDAEKE
+366 KLNGYAASLTDAEKK

-448 DSKGRIYDENSVVG
+448 DSKGRIYDKNSVVG

-476 DSLLSIKQVSIT
+476 DSLLNIKQVSIT

-497 LVDPAVLDRYQNA
+497 LVDPAVLERYQNA

-523 SSVLSTGLTKTVDGN
+523 ASGLSKELTKTVNGK
-538 TYLYGTFTGIAA
+538 TYLYGEFTGIAA
-550 KEMTKDITATVEG
+550 KEMTKDITATLEG
-563 TSDSGTTKCYSKA
+563 TSDGGMTNCYSKA

-586 RLIAMDGASSELK
+586 RLIAMDGTSKVLK

-654 GAVKISGRTLVLENR
+654 GNVKISGRTLVLENR
-669 VGIAVIIDTSEYDG
+669 VGIAVIVDTSEYEG

-693 GTGVSDVIS
+693 GTGVSDIIS

-732 TVQVNGEESAR
+732 AVQVNGEESAR

-751 AYNMRSNSNA
+751 AYNMRNNSNT

>member
-62 AFVEAV
+62 AFAKAV

-74 AYASVKLTA
+74 SYASVKLTA
-83 DITIPAGTA
+83 DITIPSGTT

-213 QLQLENQDP
+213 QLQLENQAP

-227 AYVLSNSQ
+227 VYVLSNSQ

-242 GTIKGTGTIS
+242 GTIKGTGAIS

-274 TASGYNMCSAFAGE
+274 TAAGYNMCSAFAGE
-288 ASNTGTIVNCFAN
+288 ASNSGTIVNCFAN
-301 GKFSLTDGSTGTTT
+301 GKFSLKDGSTGTTT

-325 KVANCIANTAME
+325 KVANCIANAAME
-337 PMNLVGVASNVT
+337 PMNLIGAADNVT
-349 DCVFMEPSEI
+349 DCVFMESSEI

-366 KLNGYAASLEDAEKE
+366 KLNGYAASLTDAEKK

-425 SFMEEGAK
+425 NFMEEGAK

-448 DSKGRIYDENSVVG
+448 DSKGRIYDKNSVVG
-462 SEDLDLYPL
+462 SEDLELYPL

-476 DSLLSIKQVSIT
+476 DSLLNIKQVSIT

-497 LVDPAVLDRYQNA
+497 LVDPAVLERYQNA

-523 SSVLSTGLTKTVDGN
+523 ASGLSKELTKTVNGK
-538 TYLYGTFTGIAA
+538 TYLYGEFTGIAA
-550 KEMTKDITATVEG
+550 KEMTKDITATLEG
-563 TSDSGTTKCYSKA
+563 TSDGGMTNCYSKA

-586 RLIAMDGASSELK
+586 RLIAMDGTSKVLK
-599 TLLVD
+599 KLLVD

-624 NADFDDYQTY
+624 NTDFDDYQTY

-654 GAVKISGRTLVLENR
+654 GNVKISGRTLVLENR
-669 VGIAVIIDTSEYDG
+669 VGIAVIIDTSEYEG
-683 DVADITINVS
+683 NIADITINVN
-693 GTGVSDVIS
+693 GTGVSDVIA

-732 TVQVNGEESAR
+732 TVQVNGEASAR

-751 AYNMRSNSNA
+751 AYNMRNNSNT

-773 GNSALNY
+773 GNSALSY

>member
-62 AFVEAV
+62 AFAEAV

-74 AYASVKLTA
+74 SYASVKLTA
-83 DITIPAGTA
+83 DITIPAGTT

-125 YNAENDSVPFGLFG
+125 YSPEAPFGLFG
-139 QTQGATIKNLK
+139 KTQGATIKNLK
-150 MSNVEISGSAG
+150 MSDTSLTGASYAG
-161 SGSGILCGRSIATTI
+161 IGILCGLAEKTEI
-176 SGCTIDNSCT
+176 SRCTIDSSCSIVSD
-186 FNGNTAMV
+186 GALI
-194 GGLGCMLIESTVSD
+194 GGLVCMLTGSTVKD
-208 CVVAV
+208 CVVAADI
-213 QLQLENQDP
+213 QLNGQAP
-222 PAGGY
+222 SGGY
-227 AYVLSNSQ
+227 VYQANGSQ
-235 IINSIFK
+235 IINSVFK
-242 GTIKGTGTIS
+242 GTIKGTGAIVY
-252 LTGGFVGVN
+252 TGGFVGIN
-261 SGLIANCI
+261 NGLIANCI
-269 YSGTM
+269 YSGSM
-274 TASGYNMCSAFAGE
+274 TAVAFTTCSAFVGE
-288 ASNTGTIVNCFAN
+288 ASNLGTIVNCFAN

-315 GIFRGNGNGN
+315 GIFRGSGNDN

-337 PMNLVGVASNVT
+337 PMNLIGVAGNVT

-366 KLNGYAASLEDAEKE
+366 KLNGYAASLTDAEKE

-403 ETKVTRKVTFYDTDN
+403 ETKVTRKVTFYDIDN

-448 DSKGRIYDENSVVG
+448 DSKGRIYDKNSVVG

-476 DSLLSIKQVSIT
+476 DSLLNIKQVSIT

-497 LVDPAVLDRYQNA
+497 LVDPAVLERYQNA

-523 SSVLSTGLTKTVDGN
+523 ASGLSKELTKTVNGK
-538 TYLYGTFTGIAA
+538 TYLYGEFTGIAA
-550 KEMTKDITATVEG
+550 KEMTKDITATLEG
-563 TSDSGTTKCYSKA
+563 TSDGGMTNCYSKA

-586 RLIAMDGASSELK
+586 RLIAMDGTSKVLK

-654 GAVKISGRTLVLENR
+654 GNVKISGRTLVLENR
-669 VGIAVIIDTSEYDG
+669 VGIAVIVDTSEYEG

-693 GTGVSDVIS
+693 GTGVSDIIS

-732 TVQVNGEESAR
+732 AVQVNGEESAR

-751 AYNMRSNSNA
+751 AYNMRNNSNT

>member
-62 AFVEAV
+62 AFAEAV

-74 AYASVKLTA
+74 SYASVKLTA
-83 DITIPAGTA
+83 DITIPAGTT

-125 YNAENDSVPFGLFG
+125 YSPEAPFGLFG
-139 QTQGATIKNLK
+139 KTQGATIKNLK
-150 MSNVEISGSAG
+150 MSDTTISAPGGAG
-161 SGSGILCGRSIATTI
+161 GGILCGLAEKTEI
-176 SGCTIDNSCT
+176 SGCTIDSSCSIVSD
-186 FNGNTAMV
+186 GALI
-194 GGLGCMLIESTVSD
+194 GGLVCMLTGSTVKD
-208 CVVAV
+208 CVVAADI
-213 QLQLENQDP
+213 QLNGQAP
-222 PAGGY
+222 SGGY
-227 AYVLSNSQ
+227 VYQANGSQ
-235 IINSIFK
+235 IINSVFK
-242 GTIKGTGTIS
+242 GTIKGTGAIVY
-252 LTGGFVGVN
+252 TGGFVGIN
-261 SGLIANCI
+261 NGLIANCI
-269 YSGTM
+269 YSGSM
-274 TASGYNMCSAFAGE
+274 TAVAFTTCSAFVGE
-288 ASNTGTIVNCFAN
+288 ASNLGTIVNCFAN

-315 GIFRGNGNGN
+315 GIFRGSGNDN

-337 PMNLVGVASNVT
+337 PMNLIGVAGNVT

-366 KLNGYAASLEDAEKE
+366 KLNGYAASLTDAEKK

-448 DSKGRIYDENSVVG
+448 DSKGRIYDKNSVVG

-476 DSLLSIKQVSIT
+476 DSLLNIKQVSIT

-497 LVDPAVLDRYQNA
+497 LVDPAVLERYQNA

-523 SSVLSTGLTKTVDGN
+523 ASGLSKELTKTVNGK
-538 TYLYGTFTGIAA
+538 TYLYGEFTGIAA
-550 KEMTKDITATVEG
+550 KEMTKDITATLEG
-563 TSDSGTTKCYSKA
+563 TSDGGMTNCYSKA

-586 RLIAMDGASSELK
+586 RLIAMDGTSKALK

-654 GAVKISGRTLVLENR
+654 GNVKISGRTLVLENR
-669 VGIAVIIDTSEYDG
+669 VGIAVIVDTSEYEG

-693 GTGVSDVIS
+693 GTGVSDIIS

-732 TVQVNGEESAR
+732 TVQVNGEASAR

-751 AYNMRSNSNA
+751 AYNMRNNSNT

>member
-24 FSMNPA
+24 FSMNPV

-62 AFVEAV
+62 AFAKAV

-74 AYASVKLTA
+74 SYASVKLTA
-83 DITIPAGTA
+83 DITIPAGTT

-227 AYVLSNSQ
+227 VYVLSNSQ

-242 GTIKGTGTIS
+242 GTIKGTGAIS

-274 TASGYNMCSAFAGE
+274 TAAGYNMCSAFAGE
-288 ASNTGTIVNCFAN
+288 ATNSGTIVNCFAN

-325 KVANCIANTAME
+325 KVADCIANTAME
-337 PMNLVGVASNVT
+337 PMNLIGVAGNVT

-359 AAGNASY
+359 TAGNASY
-366 KLNGYAASLEDAEKE
+366 KLNGYAASLTDAEKE

-425 SFMEEGAK
+425 NFMEEGAK

-448 DSKGRIYDENSVVG
+448 DSKGRIYDKNSVVG
-462 SEDLDLYPL
+462 SEDLELYPL

-476 DSLLSIKQVSIT
+476 DSLLNIKQVSIT

-497 LVDPAVLDRYQNA
+497 LVDPAVLERYQNA

-523 SSVLSTGLTKTVDGN
+523 ASGLSKELTKTVNGK
-538 TYLYGTFTGIAA
+538 TYLYGEFTGIAA
-550 KEMTKDITATVEG
+550 KEMTKDITATLEG
-563 TSDSGTTKCYSKA
+563 TSDGGMTNCYSKA
-576 YTTSVADYAK
+576 YITSVADYAK
-586 RLIAMDGASSELK
+586 RLIAMDGTSKVLK

-654 GAVKISGRTLVLENR
+654 GNVKISGRTLVLENR
-669 VGIAVIIDTSEYDG
+669 VGIAVIIDTSEYEG
-683 DVADITINVS
+683 NIADITINVN
-693 GTGVSDVIS
+693 GTGVSDVIA

-732 TVQVNGEESAR
+732 TVQVNGEASAR

-751 AYNMRSNSNA
+751 AYNMRNNSNT